1 MVKTST
7 DPKHPRFLSNF
18 YRDLLSEGVSKG
30 ITSLQGLT
38 AHGRGET
45 FDYLLGEKT
54 CSFARKSI
62 EASACLFLLSKY
74 PVVSVNGNTAIL
86 AGKELVKLSKLLN
99 APLEIN
105 LYHSSKLRE
114 RKIYSHLQ
122 KLGGVNILM
131 PDKTK
136 IKGVYSN
143 RKMISRRG
151 QKKADL
157 VFVPLED
164 GDRTRALIGLGKKVI
179 TIDLNPLSRTA
190 NDATVTIVDN
200 IVRTLPVLI
209 DTITLFRSLSP
220 KKLQSKLNSYD
231 NKKNLA
237 GVLRFI
243 RKRLDK
249 LAIKL
254 SPVI

>member
-1 MVKTST
+1 MIKTPADS
-7 DPKHPRFLSNF
+7 KHPRYLSNF

-45 FDYLLGEKT
+45 FDYLIGEKT
-54 CSFARKSI
+54 CSFASKSI

-74 PVVSVNGNTAIL
+74 PVISVNGNTAIL
-86 AGKELVKLSKLLN
+86 AGKELVKLSRLLN
-99 APLEIN
+99 CPLEIN
-105 LYHSSKLRE
+105 LFHASKSRE

-143 RKMISRRG
+143 RKMISRSG

-164 GDRTRALIGLGKKVI
+164 GDRTQALISLGKKVI

-190 NDATVTIVDN
+190 NDTTITIVDN
-200 IVRTLPVLI
+200 IVRALPLLI
-209 DTITLFRSLSP
+209 QTITQFQSLSP
-220 KKLQSKLNSYD
+220 NELQSKLDAYN

-237 GVLRFI
+237 EALRSI
-243 RKRLDK
+243 RIRLDK
-249 LAIKL
+249 LAL
-254 SPVI
+254 YPTQ

>member
-1 MVKTST
+1 MIKKSA

-18 YRDLLSEGVSKG
+18 YRDLLSEGVHKG

-45 FDYLLGEKT
+45 FDYLIGEIT
-54 CSFARKSI
+54 CSFARTSI

-74 PVVSVNGNTAIL
+74 PVISVNGNTAIL

-105 LYHSSKLRE
+105 LFHASKSRE
-114 RKIYSHLQ
+114 RKIYAHLQ
-122 KLGGVNILM
+122 KLGGVNILV

-143 RKMISRRG
+143 RKMISWFG
-151 QKKADL
+151 QKKADV
-157 VFVPLED
+157 VFISLED
-164 GDRTRALIGLGKKVI
+164 GDRTKALIGLGKKII

-190 NDATVTIVDN
+190 NDATITIVDN
-200 IVRTLPVLI
+200 IVRALPLLT
-209 DTITLFRSLSP
+209 DTIIQFRPLSQ
-220 KKLQSKLNSYD
+220 KELQGKLNFYD

-237 GVLRFI
+237 RVLRFI

-249 LAIKL
+249 LAL
-254 SPVI
+254 YPTPR